1 MDYVRRHAMMIAIV
15 AIVVFTLCFTGVFAG
30 RWFFSASDGA
40 HVVPEHISLA
50 HGEAP
55 LAPII

>member
-15 AIVVFTLCFTGVFAG
+15 AIAVFTLCFTGIFAS

-40 HVVPEHISLA
+40 HTLPGHMLLA
-50 HGEAP
+50 QGETTP
-55 LAPII
+55 APII

>member
-15 AIVVFTLCFTGVFAG
+15 AIAVFTLCFTGVFAS

-40 HVVPEHISLA
+40 YTLPERTPIGQDELMQI
-50 HGEAP
+50 P
-55 LAPII
+55 LV